1 MTAPVSKSGPLGFSQ
16 LSSGRARSGGRVKT
30 GISELDEMLH
40 GGFME
45 GDSVLIAGSAGSG
58 KTTLALQY
66 LVNGIVKDGEPGVYI
81 TFEQMP
87 DQIYRDA
94 KSFGWD
100 LHKLEDQ
107 NKFRLICTSPD
118 ILLESSGENLLDDVL
133 KEIEP
138 KRVAID
144 SLSHLA
150 MFIDKKD
157 LRKEAYR
164 LISFLK
170 TKGLSS
176 VLIWESAQNSP
187 NQFNVTD
194 MNLSFLVDCVIAL
207 KPVEIESSIRK
218 AMVILK
224 MRGSDHDKHLREF
237 EITGNGVKI
246 TSAFSN
252 YEGLI
257 TGNPRRV
264 ASEKFL
270 ELMRGSSDKHK

>member
-1 MTAPVSKSGPLGFSQ
+1 MTTPASKPG
-16 LSSGRARSGGRVKT
+16 SSGFNQLFPTRARSGGRVKT
-30 GISELDEMLH
+30 GIPELDEMLH

-66 LVNGIVKDGEPGVYI
+66 LVNGILKDGDPGVYI

-133 KEIEP
+133 REVEP

-176 VLIWESAQNSP
+176 VLIWESSQNSP

>member
-1 MTAPVSKSGPLGFSQ
+1 MTTPAPRSLASGFNQ
-16 LSSGRARSGGRVKT
+16 LFPSRARSGGRVKT
-30 GISELDEMLH
+30 GIAELDEMLH

-45 GDSVLIAGSAGSG
+45 GDAVLIAGSAGSG

-66 LVNGIVKDGEPGVYI
+66 LVNGIVKDGDPGVYI

-257 TGNPRRV
+257 TGTPRKV
-264 ASEKFL
+264 ASERFL

>member
-1 MTAPVSKSGPLGFSQ
+1 M
-16 LSSGRARSGGRVKT
+16 RVKT
-30 GISELDEMLH
+30 GIAELDEMLH
-40 GGFME
+40 GGFMD

-66 LVNGIVKDGEPGVYI
+66 LVNGIVKNGDPGVYI

-133 KEIEP
+133 REIEP

-257 TGNPRRV
+257 TGTPRKV